1 MEVIWVNLNKD
12 NCLNLYKKMLLIRKF
27 EERVSQLFA
36 EGEIPG
42 FVHLYLGEE
51 AIAVGVCSNLRKDDF
66 ITSTHRGHGH
76 LIAKGGSSKLMMAEL
91 FGKKTGYCKGKGGS
105 MHIAD
110 LDLGILGANG
120 IVGGGIPI
128 AVGAAY
134 SASLRGTSQVAV
146 AFFGDGAS
154 NKGVFHES
162 LNMSSAWNL
171 PVVFVC
177 ENNQFGVST
186 RISRITN
193 EKDLSKRAV
202 GYGIQG
208 IRINGNDV
216 LAVQKESKIAID
228 RARRGEGP
236 TLIVADT
243 WRHHGH
249 FEGENVTYCTKEERN
264 AWKEKCPI
272 LYLSN
277 LIKKKFKLTDDDL
290 KKDSEEIDNLL
301 KDAVYFARE
310 SDFPAPEE
318 ALDNLFY
325 TIGGKESEN

>member
-1 MEVIWVNLNKD
+1 MEVIWVNLDEK
-12 NCLNLYKKMLLIRKF
+12 NCLDLYKKMLLIRKF

-76 LIAKGGSSKLMMAEL
+76 LIAKGGNPRLMMAEL
-91 FGKKTGYCKGKGGS
+91 FGKRTGYCKGKGGS

-134 SASLRGTSQVAV
+134 SAYLRGTSQVTV
-146 AFFGDGAS
+146 TFFGDGAS
-154 NKGVFHES
+154 NKGVFHEAI
-162 LNMSSAWNL
+162 NMSSAWSL

-193 EKDLSKRAV
+193 VEDLSKRAV
-202 GYGIQG
+202 GYGIPG
-208 IRINGNDV
+208 IRVNGNDV
-216 LAVQKESKIAID
+216 FAVQEVSKIAID

-277 LIKKKFKLTDDDL
+277 LIKKKFKLTNDDL
-290 KKDSEEIDNLL
+290 KKYSDEINTSL
-301 KDAVYFARE
+301 KDAVSFARE

-318 ALDNLFY
+318 ALDDLFY
-325 TIGGKESEN
+325 TIGGKKE

>member
-1 MEVIWVNLNKD
+1 MNLDKKS
-12 NCLNLYKKMLLIRKF
+12 CLDLYQTMLLIRKF
-27 EERVSQLFA
+27 EEKVSQLFA

-76 LIAKGGSSKLMMAEL
+76 LIAKGGNPRLMMAEL

-110 LDLGILGANG
+110 LDIGILGANG

-134 SASLRGTSQVAV
+134 SAYLRGTSQVAV

-193 EKDLSKRAV
+193 EKDLSKRAM
-202 GYGIQG
+202 GYGIPG
-208 IRINGNDV
+208 IRVNGNDV

-236 TLIVADT
+236 SLIVADT

-249 FEGENVTYCTKEERN
+249 FEGENVNYCTKEERN
-264 AWKEKCPI
+264 IWKEKCPI
-272 LYLSN
+272 LYFSKF
-277 LIKKKFKLTDDDL
+277 IKEKFKLTDDDL
-290 KKDSEEIDNLL
+290 KKYSNEIDNLL
-301 KDAVYFARE
+301 KDAISFAQE
-310 SDFPAPEE
+310 SDFPAPQE
-318 ALDNLFY
+318 ALDDLFY
-325 TIGGKESEN
+325 SIGGEKK

>member
-1 MEVIWVNLNKD
+1 MNLNKE
-12 NCLNLYKKMLLIRKF
+12 NCLDLYKKMLLIRKF
-27 EERVSQLFA
+27 EERVSRLFA

-76 LIAKGGSSKLMMAEL
+76 LIAKGGSPKLMMAEL
-91 FGKKTGYCKGKGGS
+91 FGKRTGYCKGKGGS

-134 SASLRGTSQVAV
+134 SAYLRGTSQVTV

-154 NKGVFHES
+154 NKGVFHEG
-162 LNMSSAWNL
+162 LNMSSAWSL
-171 PVVFVC
+171 PVIFIC

-193 EKDLSKRAV
+193 VEDLSKRAV
-202 GYGIQG
+202 GYGIPG
-208 IRINGNDV
+208 VRVNGNDV
-216 LAVQKESKIAID
+216 IAVQEAAKKAIN
-228 RARRGEGP
+228 RARNGEGP
-236 TLIVADT
+236 SLIVADT

-249 FEGENVTYCTKEERN
+249 FEGENVSYCSQEERN
-264 AWKEKCPI
+264 AWKEKCP
-272 LYLSN
+272 LLSFTKH
-277 LIKKKFKLTDDDL
+277 IKKEFALNDFDL
-290 KKDSEEIDNLL
+290 KKYSDEIDILL
-301 KDAVYFARE
+301 DEAVFFARE
-310 SDFPAPEE
+310 SSFPEPED
-318 ALDNLFY
+318 ALDDLFY
-325 TIGGKESEN
+325 LKGGIKV

>member
-1 MEVIWVNLNKD
+1 MNLDKKS
-12 NCLNLYKKMLLIRKF
+12 CLDLYQTMLLIRKF
-27 EERVSQLFA
+27 EEKVSQLFA

-76 LIAKGGSSKLMMAEL
+76 LIAKGGNPRLMMAEL

-110 LDLGILGANG
+110 LDIGILGANG

-134 SASLRGTSQVAV
+134 SAYLRGTSQVTV

-193 EKDLSKRAV
+193 EKDLSKRAM
-202 GYGIQG
+202 GYGIPG
-208 IRINGNDV
+208 IRVNGNDV

-236 TLIVADT
+236 TLIVSDT

-249 FEGENVTYCTKEERN
+249 FEGENVNYCTKEERN
-264 AWKEKCPI
+264 IWKEKCPI
-272 LYLSN
+272 LYFSKF
-277 LIKKKFKLTDDDL
+277 IKEKFKLTDDDL
-290 KKDSEEIDNLL
+290 KKYSNEIDNLL
-301 KDAVYFARE
+301 KDAISFARE
-310 SDFPAPEE
+310 SDFPAPQE
-318 ALDNLFY
+318 ALDDLFY
-325 TIGGKESEN
+325 SIGERKNEN

>member
-1 MEVIWVNLNKD
+1 MEVKYMNQNKE
-12 NCLNLYKKMLLIRKF
+12 NCIDLYRRMLLIRKF
-27 EERVSQLFA
+27 EEKVSQLYA

-42 FVHLYLGEE
+42 FVHLYIGEE
-51 AIAVGVCSNLRKDDF
+51 AIAVGVCSNLNKDDF

-76 LIAKGGSSKLMMAEL
+76 LIAKGGNPRLMMAEL

-134 SASLRGTSQVAV
+134 SAYLRGTSQVAI

-162 LNMSSAWNL
+162 LNMSSAWSL
-171 PVVFVC
+171 PVIFIC

-193 EKDLSKRAV
+193 VEDLSKRAV
-202 GYGIQG
+202 GYGIPG
-208 IRINGNDV
+208 IRVNGNDV
-216 LAVQKESKIAID
+216 LAVQEAAKEAID
-228 RARRGEGP
+228 RARSGNGP
-236 TLIVADT
+236 SLIVADT

-249 FEGENVTYCTKEERN
+249 FEGENVSYCSQEERN
-264 AWKEKCPI
+264 TWKEKCP
-272 LYLSN
+272 LLSFAK
-277 LIKKKFKLTDDDL
+277 LIKKEFALNDSDL
-290 KKDSEEIDNLL
+290 KKYSDEIDIWL
-301 KDAVYFARE
+301 DEAVSFARK

-318 ALDNLFY
+318 ALDDLFY
-325 TIGGKESEN
+325 PVGG

>member
-1 MEVIWVNLNKD
+1 VNLNKN
-12 NCLNLYKKMLLIRKF
+12 NCLDLYEKMLLIRKF

-76 LIAKGGSSKLMMAEL
+76 LIAKGGNPRLMMAEL

-120 IVGGGIPI
+120 IVGGGLPI

-134 SASLRGTSQVAV
+134 SAYLRGTSQVTV

-154 NKGVFHES
+154 NKGVFHEA
-162 LNMSSAWNL
+162 LNMSSAWSL

-202 GYGIQG
+202 GYGIPG

-216 LAVQKESKIAID
+216 LVLQEASKIAID
-228 RARRGEGP
+228 RARRGKGP

-249 FEGENVTYCTKEERN
+249 FEGENVTYSTKEERN
-264 AWKEKCPI
+264 IWKEKCPI
-272 LYLSN
+272 LNFSN
-277 LIKKKFKLTDDDL
+277 FIKEKFKLTNDDL
-290 KKDSEEIDNLL
+290 KKYSDKIDNLL
-301 KDAVYFARE
+301 KDAVSFARE

-318 ALDNLFY
+318 ALDDLFY
-325 TIGGKESEN
+325 SIGGEKK

>member
-1 MEVIWVNLNKD
+1 MNLDEK
-12 NCLNLYKKMLLIRKF
+12 NCLDLYQRMLLIRKF
-27 EERVSQLFA
+27 EERVSRLFA

-76 LIAKGGSSKLMMAEL
+76 LIAKGGNPRLMMAEL

-120 IVGGGIPI
+120 IVGGGLPI

-134 SASLRGTSQVAV
+134 SAYLRGTSQVTV

-162 LNMSSAWNL
+162 LNMSSAWSL

-193 EKDLSKRAV
+193 LEDLSKRAV
-202 GYGIQG
+202 GYGIPG
-208 IRINGNDV
+208 IRVNGNDV
-216 LAVQKESKIAID
+216 LAVQDVSKGAID

-249 FEGENVTYCTKEERN
+249 FEGENVTYSTKEERN
-264 AWKEKCPI
+264 IWKEKCPI
-272 LYLSN
+272 LYFSN
-277 LIKKKFKLTDDDL
+277 FIKEKFKLTNDDL
-290 KKDSEEIDNLL
+290 KKYSDKIDNLL
-301 KDAVYFARE
+301 KDAVSFARE
-310 SDFPAPEE
+310 SDFPAPEA
-318 ALDNLFY
+318 ALDDLFY
-325 TIGGKESEN
+325 SIGGEKI

>member
-1 MEVIWVNLNKD
+1 MNLNKE
-12 NCLNLYKKMLLIRKF
+12 NCLDLYKKMLLIRKF
-27 EERVSQLFA
+27 EERVSRLFA

-76 LIAKGGSSKLMMAEL
+76 LIAKGGNPRLMMAEL
-91 FGKKTGYCKGKGGS
+91 FGKRTGYCKGKGGS

-134 SASLRGTSQVAV
+134 SAYLRGTSQVTV

-162 LNMSSAWNL
+162 LNMSSAWSL
-171 PVVFVC
+171 PVIFIC

-193 EKDLSKRAV
+193 VEDLSKRAV
-202 GYGIQG
+202 GYGIPG
-208 IRINGNDV
+208 VRVNGNDV
-216 LAVQKESKIAID
+216 IAVQEAAKKAIN
-228 RARRGEGP
+228 RARNGEGP
-236 TLIVADT
+236 SLIVADT

-249 FEGENVTYCTKEERN
+249 FEGENVSYCSQEERN
-264 AWKEKCPI
+264 AWKEKCP
-272 LYLSN
+272 LLSFTKY
-277 LIKKKFKLTDDDL
+277 IKKEFALNDFDL
-290 KKDSEEIDNLL
+290 KKYSDEIDILL
-301 KDAVYFARE
+301 DEAVFFARK
-310 SDFPAPEE
+310 SSFPEPED
-318 ALDNLFY
+318 ALDDLFCPVE
-325 TIGGKESEN
+325 GDRK

>member
-1 MEVIWVNLNKD
+1 VNLDEK
-12 NCLNLYKKMLLIRKF
+12 NCLDLYQRMLLIRKF
-27 EERVSQLFA
+27 EERVSRLFA

-76 LIAKGGSSKLMMAEL
+76 LIAKGGNPRLMMAEL

-120 IVGGGIPI
+120 IVGGGLPI

-134 SASLRGTSQVAV
+134 SAYLRGTSQVTV

-162 LNMSSAWNL
+162 LNMSSAWSL

-193 EKDLSKRAV
+193 LEDLSKRAV
-202 GYGIQG
+202 GYGIPG
-208 IRINGNDV
+208 IRVNGNDV
-216 LAVQKESKIAID
+216 LAVQDVSKGAID

-249 FEGENVTYCTKEERN
+249 FEGENVTYSTKEERN
-264 AWKEKCPI
+264 IWKEKCPI
-272 LYLSN
+272 LYFSN
-277 LIKKKFKLTDDDL
+277 FIKEKFKLTNDDL
-290 KKDSEEIDNLL
+290 KKYSDKIDNLL
-301 KDAVYFARE
+301 KDAVSFARE
-310 SDFPAPEE
+310 SDFPAPEA
-318 ALDNLFY
+318 ALDDLFY
-325 TIGGKESEN
+325 SIGGEKI

>member
-1 MEVIWVNLNKD
+1 VNLNKN
-12 NCLNLYKKMLLIRKF
+12 NCLDLYEKMLLIRKF

-76 LIAKGGSSKLMMAEL
+76 LIAKGGNPRLMMAEL

-120 IVGGGIPI
+120 IVGGGLPI

-134 SASLRGTSQVAV
+134 SAYLRGTSQVTV

-154 NKGVFHES
+154 NKGVFHEA
-162 LNMSSAWNL
+162 LNMSSAWSL

-202 GYGIQG
+202 GYGIPG

-216 LAVQKESKIAID
+216 LALQEASKIAID
-228 RARRGEGP
+228 RARRGKGP

-249 FEGENVTYCTKEERN
+249 FEGENVTYSTKEERN
-264 AWKEKCPI
+264 IWKEKCPI
-272 LYLSN
+272 LNFSN
-277 LIKKKFKLTDDDL
+277 FIKEKFKLTNDDL
-290 KKDSEEIDNLL
+290 KKYSDKIDNLL
-301 KDAVYFARE
+301 KDAVSFARE

-318 ALDNLFY
+318 ALDDLFY
-325 TIGGKESEN
+325 SIGGEKK

>member
-1 MEVIWVNLNKD
+1 MNLDKKS
-12 NCLNLYKKMLLIRKF
+12 CLDLYQRMLLIRKF
-27 EERVSQLFA
+27 EEKVSQLFA

-76 LIAKGGSSKLMMAEL
+76 LIAKGGNPRLMMAEL

-134 SASLRGTSQVAV
+134 SAYLRGTSQVTV

-162 LNMSSAWNL
+162 LNMSSAWSL
-171 PVVFVC
+171 PVIFIC

-186 RISRITN
+186 HISRITN
-193 EKDLSKRAV
+193 EENLSKRAV
-202 GYGIQG
+202 GYGIPG
-208 IRINGNDV
+208 VRVNGNDV
-216 LAVQKESKIAID
+216 IAVQEAAKKAID
-228 RARRGEGP
+228 RARNGEGP
-236 TLIVADT
+236 SLIVADT

-249 FEGENVTYCTKEERN
+249 FEGENVSYCSQEERN
-264 AWKEKCPI
+264 TWKEKCP
-272 LYLSN
+272 LLSFAK
-277 LIKKKFKLTDDDL
+277 LIKKEFTLNDSDL
-290 KKDSEEIDNLL
+290 KKYSDEIDILL
-301 KDAVYFARE
+301 DETVSFARK

-318 ALDNLFY
+318 ALDDLFY
-325 TIGGKESEN
+325 PVEGEKK